1 MTAKNVRIGFQPVAP
16 INPNAQ
22 PHSAAANC
30 LPQCE
35 MVRSGRAVCLVSMF
49 AWNATAALLFSSIMR
64 LCKVP
69 KDDEDDRRLFA
80 AGENRNAAATTEIS
94 QFWSSFC
101 VARE

>member
-1 MTAKNVRIGFQPVAP
+1 MRDG
-16 INPNAQ
+16 AQ
-22 PHSAAANC
+22 RQGC
-30 LPQCE
+30 LF
-35 MVRSGRAVCLVSMF
+35 GLHVCVERHRG
-49 AWNATAALLFSSIMR
+49 ALISSNMR